1 MHPWGSEHV
10 ESLLADPEVRAICG
24 NHLVLVASAD
34 SLGGR
39 PLSELPDELGAW
51 FEADDIPFPPE
62 ALAAAGRALIEALV
76 GEGVPFVYLAPNDV
90 RLAIYAG
97 GRLGPWLWSYAEN
110 TW

>member
-1 MHPWGSEHV
+1 MPQVGRE
-10 ESLLADPEVRAICG
+10 
-24 NHLVLVASAD
+24 ASDRDA
-34 SLGGR
+34 SRR

-90 RLAIYAG
+90 SLAIYAG
-97 GRLGPWLWSYAEN
+97 GRLGPWLWSYAEDA
-110 TW
+110 W